1 MAEMSANP
9 IVGPIP
15 TSAWVKGPS
24 AVNEGM
30 SGTWNNFRIARLTP
44 ATNVNY
50 VLSPSVSEASGFG
63 NTFDGDAHVG
73 GVLTVNFKYNYC
85 SGTALPMIVLLKGNP
100 TIGTNWLTQSS
111 IIAARNPGVDP
122 AQNTVT
128 IEYEFDTAVS
138 ADNLMVGVVRPG
150 STTTGTG
157 VTGWKADALTATY
170 VAPAVPTAPTIS
182 TPALPTF
189 TVGTPADLQLVAA
202 GTTPITWTVT
212 AGALPAGVTMDTA
225 GLLAGTPTTAGPYS
239 VTITATNNVGSS
251 PATYS
256 GTVLAA
262 PTAPTISTPALPTFM
277 VGTPVDLQLV
287 AAGTTPITWTV
298 TAGALPAGVTMD
310 TAGLLAGTPT
320 TAGPYSVTIT
330 ATNNVGSSPA
340 TYSGTVDAA
349 PVFATLGMLVAAYLG
364 RETDTK
370 LVTLADIHGNI
381 VTEYVRGYTRGRGF
395 GDYGTG
401 DPNRALLAVIVS
413 ATARLAANPEQV
425 TAYTAGDYSE
435 RPAILAGWTIPELG
449 VLRRH
454 RVVAA

>member
-24 AVNEGM
+24 AVDEGM

-85 SGTALPMIVLLKGNP
+85 AGTTPPMIVLLKGNP
-100 TIGTNWLTQSS
+100 TIGTNWLTNSP
-111 IIAARNPGVDP
+111 IIAVRNPGVDP

-138 ADNLMVGVVRPG
+138 ANNLMVGVVRPG
-150 STTTGTG
+150 GTVTGTG

-182 TPALPTF
+182 TPALQTF

-239 VTITATNNVGSS
+239 VTITATN
-251 PATYS
+251 T
-256 GTVLAA
+256 
-262 PTAPTISTPALPTFM
+262 
-277 VGTPVDLQLV
+277 
-287 AAGTTPITWTV
+287 
-298 TAGALPAGVTMD
+298 
-310 TAGLLAGTPT
+310 
-320 TAGPYSVTIT
+320 
-330 ATNNVGSSPA
+330 VGSSPA

-381 VTEYVRGYTRGRGF
+381 VTEYVRGYTRGKGF

-401 DPNRALLAVIVS
+401 NPNRALLAVIVS

-454 RVVAA
+454 RVVVA